1 MSGELTA
8 ATLTEEKG
16 KDIPFG
22 LLSVSD
28 DRTGLVSRETIYIRT
43 TDLDKG
49 RPQSASRRRGFE
61 REPIKALESYD
72 REILNL
78 AFDRISQTLQPG
90 FQMAELSNCFDEW
103 KDLLEEASRKI
114 RSFTSNHRKI
124 LGSLLAI
131 LGGKDISDFDNE
143 TLRTFQNATNILRL
157 PRASKQDAGRIITD
171 LLKQKKKILGD
182 PAVGSLNFFGVE
194 EESGRLE
201 GFRVAVE
208 GSYPNFFPPG

>member
-22 LLSVSD
+22 VLSVSD
-28 DRTGLVSRETIYIRT
+28 DQTGLVSHETIYICT

-49 RPQSASRRRGFE
+49 RPQPASSRRGFE
-61 REPIKALESYD
+61 GESIKALESDD

-78 AFDRISQTLQPG
+78 AFDRISQALQAD

-103 KDLLEEASRKI
+103 KDLLEEASRKV
-114 RSFTSNHRKI
+114 RSFTSNHRKV
-124 LGSLLAI
+124 LGSLLSV

-171 LLKQKKKILGD
+171 LLKQKKKILM
-182 PAVGSLNFFGVE
+182 PLAI
-194 EESGRLE
+194 EESVKDRTEVLDDMMAQLI
-201 GFRVAVE
+201 RK
-208 GSYPNFFPPG
+208 SRNDQ

>member
-8 ATLTEEKG
+8 ATLTEETW

-28 DRTGLVSRETIYIRT
+28 DQTGLVLRETIYIRT
-43 TDLDKG
+43 TDLDKE
-49 RPQSASRRRGFE
+49 RPQPASSRRGFE
-61 REPIKALESYD
+61 RESVKALESDD

-78 AFDRISQTLQPG
+78 AFDRISQALQAN

-103 KDLLEEASRKI
+103 KDLLEEASRKVG
-114 RSFTSNHRKI
+114 SFTSNHRKI
-124 LGSLLAI
+124 LGSLLSV

-157 PRASKQDAGRIITD
+157 PRASRQDAGRIITD
-171 LLKQKKKILGD
+171 LLKQKKKILM
-182 PAVGSLNFFGVE
+182 PLAI
-194 EESGRLE
+194 EESVKDRTEVLDDMMAQLI
-201 GFRVAVE
+201 RK
-208 GSYPNFFPPG
+208 SRNDQ